1 MMSKKKIMI
10 VDDEPDILDYLMA
23 VLEDSGYITCT
34 VKDINNIL
42 DSIAL
47 EKPDLIILDI
57 MMPDRSGLSIYREIQ
72 LTSEFKT
79 IPVILISG
87 LSSKNEFIEELLNGN
102 KDSEQ
107 IASPEIFIEKP
118 LQIEKLQKQI
128 ASLLK

>member
-23 VLEDSGYITCT
+23 VLEDNGYITCT
-34 VKDINNIL
+34 VKNINNIL
-42 DSIAL
+42 DSITQ

-118 LQIEKLQKQI
+118 LQIEKLIKQI

>member
-1 MMSKKKIMI
+1 MSNKKIMI

-34 VKDINNIL
+34 VKNINNII
-42 DSIAL
+42 DSIDQ

-72 LTSEFKT
+72 LTPKFKT
-79 IPVILISG
+79 IPIILISG
-87 LSSKNEFIEELLNGN
+87 LSSKNEFIKELLNGN
-102 KDSEQ
+102 NDSEQ

>member
-1 MMSKKKIMI
+1 MSNKKIMI
-10 VDDEPDILDYLMA
+10 VDDEPDILDYIMA

-34 VKDINNIL
+34 VKNINRIL
-42 DSIAL
+42 DSIDQ

-72 LTSEFKT
+72 LTPEFKT
-79 IPVILISG
+79 IPIILISG
-87 LSSKNEFIEELLNGN
+87 LSSKNEFIAELLNDK

-107 IASPEIFIEKP
+107 IASPDMFIEKP
-118 LQIEKLQKQI
+118 IQIEKLQKQI